1 MRYRGEHLRK
11 AVWVAL
17 ASVLAILG
25 APLAVQAMTPCPMEH
40 CPHEGPSA
48 TLQAMP
54 CCSVTPA
61 PPAPA
66 AQQQPGG
73 DPLALA
79 HGSVVDASAAASA
92 GVLALGPSLSP
103 PRGQPDLL
111 SLLRV
116 LRV

>member
-1 MRYRGEHLRK
+1 MRSHGEHLRK

-17 ASVLAILG
+17 ASVLAISG
-25 APLAVQAMTPCPMEH
+25 VPLASQAMAPCPMDH
-40 CPHEGPSA
+40 CPHEGSAA
-48 TLQAMP
+48 TLQPMA
-54 CCSVTPA
+54 CCSVAPTPA
-61 PPAPA
+61 TPVV
-66 AQQQPGG
+66 QHQPGG

-79 HGSVVDASAAASA
+79 HGAVVDDAGAPSA
-92 GVLALGPSLSP
+92 GVLPLGPSLAP